1 MENQAELVKKF
12 TDVMADFTA
21 YFGKHLPD
29 DVQAKLEELRAE
41 QTTDMAKI
49 IYDAMFKDIALAK
62 ELDRPMCQDTGVIQY
77 FIEVGDRFP
86 ILGKMQQALAEAT
99 RRATVQ
105 APLRHNAVQIFDEK
119 NPATIPVTASLG
131 LIGISYPIVMSA

>member
-1 MENQAELVKKF
+1 MFKQGHILPRPYILRKIRLSFGF
-12 TDVMADFTA
+12 TRNAVDAG
-21 YFGKHLPD
+21 FGKHLPD

-62 ELDRPMCQDTGVIQY
+62 ELDRPMCQDAGVIQY

-86 ILGKMQQALAEAT
+86 ILGKM
-99 RRATVQ
+99 
-105 APLRHNAVQIFDEK
+105 
-119 NPATIPVTASLG
+119 
-131 LIGISYPIVMSA
+131 

>member
-62 ELDRPMCQDTGVIQY
+62 ELDRPMCQDTGIPVVLMDANDLQR
-77 FIEVGDRFP
+77 DQ
-86 ILGKMQQALAEAT
+86 LGKSPDF
-99 RRATVQ
+99 
-105 APLRHNAVQIFDEK
+105 PLTDAQIQDAMADNPSGQGDELT
-119 NPATIPVTASLG
+119 PFI
-131 LIGISYPIVMSA
+131 LIRPLN

>member
-41 QTTDMAKI
+41 QTPDMAKI
-49 IYDAMFKDIALAK
+49 IYDAMFNVIALAK
-62 ELDRPMCQDTGVIQY
+62 ELDRTMCHDTGFIQY
-77 FIEVGDRFP
+77 FIEGGHCFP
-86 ILGKMQQALAEAT
+86 ILGQ
-99 RRATVQ
+99 
-105 APLRHNAVQIFDEK
+105 
-119 NPATIPVTASLG
+119 
-131 LIGISYPIVMSA
+131 

>member
-86 ILGKMQQALAEAT
+86 ILGKMQQAH
-99 RRATVQ
+99 
-105 APLRHNAVQIFDEK
+105 APGNGTGSSSPQRGSNFR
-119 NPATIPVTASLG
+119 
-131 LIGISYPIVMSA
+131 

>member
-1 MENQAELVKKF
+1 METQAELVKKF
-12 TDVMADFTA
+12 IDVMADFTA

-62 ELDRPMCQDTGVIQY
+62 ELNRPMCQDTGVIQY

-119 NPATIPVTASLG
+119 KFRQQYRSP
-131 LIGISYPIVMSA
+131 YPLD